1 MDSIPW
7 VRCASGNVFEI
18 RIVAMCLMPKYKKI
32 RIHKYSICR
41 NARKIQ
47 HVVYFWKEDC
57 SRISSESRTF
67 VQGLVLCSHWKY
79 DRVSQNMLLSLVQ
92 SLSLSARF
100 WLLINDFHMCSAHI
114 RKLSHQKGEFINQVL
129 GGDPENANCKLRRRV
144 NSGISEQP
152 SFDPVA
158 GAGDLEPEQHCAHYS
173 K

>member
-1 MDSIPW
+1 MRSF
-7 VRCASGNVFEI
+7 RFEI
-18 RIVAMCLMPKYKKI
+18 FWNQQSETEAKPEKTSEWQKSHPCSGELPTLRKSHL
-32 RIHKYSICR
+32 IHQAVFRAHIENMTEYLEIC
-41 NARKIQ
+41 
-47 HVVYFWKEDC
+47 
-57 SRISSESRTF
+57 SS
-67 VQGLVLCSHWKY
+67 VWC
-79 DRVSQNMLLSLVQ
+79 N
-92 SLSLSARF
+92 LSLSARF
-100 WLLINDFHMCSAHI
+100 WLLINDFHMCSAPI